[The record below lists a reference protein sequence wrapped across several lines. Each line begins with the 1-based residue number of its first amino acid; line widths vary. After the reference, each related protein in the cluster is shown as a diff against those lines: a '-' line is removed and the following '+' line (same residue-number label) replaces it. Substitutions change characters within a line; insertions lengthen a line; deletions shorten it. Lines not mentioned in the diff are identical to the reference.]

1 VLCRL
6 KSQQGLLVD
15 FTAFPQKFIDLLELC
30 LAESG
35 KDRPKYIQQT
45 YHAHISNNYALLY
58 RFLLYLATS
67 TSDRNHAML
76 NIIEA
81 NAFKHLTHLS
91 LKLLQP
97 NDTALKKYL
106 GECLIQMKV

>member
-1 VLCRL
+1 MLCRL

-45 YHAHISNNYALLY
+45 YHAHISNNYAF
-58 RFLLYLATS
+58 FLQIFAIPGDQY
-67 TSDRNHAML
+67 
-76 NIIEA
+76 
-81 NAFKHLTHLS
+81 K
-91 LKLLQP
+91 
-97 NDTALKKYL
+97 
-106 GECLIQMKV
+106 

>member
-1 VLCRL
+1 MRTHQYCKPIKR
-6 KSQQGLLVD
+6 GLL
-15 FTAFPQKFIDLLELC
+15 F
-30 LAESG
+30 S
-35 KDRPKYIQQT
+35 
-45 YHAHISNNYALLY
+45 
-58 RFLLYLATS
+58 RFLLHLVTV
-67 TSDRNHAML
+67 TSDRNNAVL

-106 GECLIQMKV
+106 GECLIQLKVSVCSMIVMFMLLL

>member
-1 VLCRL
+1 MMHCYP
-6 KSQQGLLVD
+6 S
-15 FTAFPQKFIDLLELC
+15 
-30 LAESG
+30 
-35 KDRPKYIQQT
+35 
-45 YHAHISNNYALLY
+45 
-58 RFLLYLATS
+58 RFLLHLVTV
-67 TSDRNHAML
+67 TSDRNNAVL

-106 GECLIQMKV
+106 GECLIQLKASFSSMITMFMLSL